1 MDTTLLTSLARLA
14 AGLVTTLQIQ
24 GASRLEWIFQDRSRI
39 PSEPRLHP
47 ETDEHEGNATLG
59 DLENALQVYF
69 IEEGVDPLTNPP
81 VDGSYL
87 RSGRTVIFRPAYP
100 FSDRIDYLA
109 VAFDGVQSHHRT
121 SKLQDSPVTR
131 VDHIQP
137 EGEILPEN
145 LLKFY
150 IHFSH
155 CMSGGNAYRHIQLI
169 ELAKNQ
175 VVQWPFLEFGEE
187 LWNQDMTR
195 LTLFIDPGRIK
206 RGGKP
211 LEEIGPSLEEGK
223 DYELIISDQWK
234 DAKGTPMANSFRKS
248 FHAGPPDRSPIAL
261 KRWTLESPRAETRQ
275 PLVIHFGESLDAA
288 LVQRCVSCLSGKQEI
303 EGEISINSQTTR
315 WTFIP
320 SEPWSLVHYTIKVH
334 TLLEDLTD
342 NNVGKLFEVDN
353 FALVQR
359 RL

>member
-1 MDTTLLTSLARLA
+1 
-14 AGLVTTLQIQ
+14 
-24 GASRLEWIFQDRSRI
+24 
-39 PSEPRLHP
+39 
-47 ETDEHEGNATLG
+47 
-59 DLENALQVYF
+59 
-69 IEEGVDPLTNPP
+69 
-81 VDGSYL
+81 
-87 RSGRTVIFRPAYP
+87 
-100 FSDRIDYLA
+100 
-109 VAFDGVQSHHRT
+109 
-121 SKLQDSPVTR
+121 
-131 VDHIQP
+131 
-137 EGEILPEN
+137 
-145 LLKFY
+145 
-150 IHFSH
+150 
-155 CMSGGNAYRHIQLI
+155 MSGGNAYRHIQLI